1 MKKSIV
7 LVFSAKL
14 YVWSLNYNA
23 RKIMAPQP
31 LKMTIFSH
39 TLIEDDF
46 NDNVVVDLSSFLLQ
60 KYGKLKIKHA
70 RFFGK

>member
-1 MKKSIV
+1 
-7 LVFSAKL
+7 
-14 YVWSLNYNA
+14 
-23 RKIMAPQP
+23 MAPQP

-60 KYGKLKIKHA
+60 KYGKLIEKC
-70 RFFGK
+70 GKMFKSFENYFLKPR